1 MTGPRTRTVRSV
13 TAGLLA
19 VAVVSSCGSSD
30 PTAGSSSATTPTVA
44 TTSASSTT
52 PATVTVT
59 TTVTAS
65 ATSRTPQIDP
75 TLTTPPPGKD
85 APAIPRSAQ
94 DYGTAFVKA
103 WVDRDR
109 TRASQLGTEAAVETA
124 FASTVDTMPRFV
136 RCEGAA
142 GSSYCTFE
150 GDEYTMR
157 VRVRNELAS
166 LGQLHA
172 VAEVVFRH

>member
-1 MTGPRTRTVRSV
+1 MTSPRTPTVRSV

-19 VAVVSSCGSSD
+19 LGVLSGCGGSD
-30 PTAGSSSATTPTVA
+30 PTVGSSSPTTPTGT
-44 TTSASSTT
+44 TTSTTT
-52 PATVTVT
+52 PATATVTVT
-59 TTVTAS
+59 TTVTAGT
-65 ATSRTPQIDP
+65 TSRTPHLDP
-75 TLTTPPPGKD
+75 SLTTPPPAKD
-85 APAIPRSAQ
+85 APAIPRTAQ

-109 TRASQLGTEAAVETA
+109 TRATQLGTEAAVESA

-157 VRVRNELAS
+157 LRVRNELAS

-172 VAEVVFRH
+172 VAEVVFQH